1 MAIKKRSVLERLR
14 YWCCV
19 TLQKIFWLHCVI
31 STARLTSEVKGNAL
45 DYYRVPTK
53 EVVTAV
59 EKASNGWRMDV
70 SSLKYVW
77 HNCDISLL
85 TLQKIF
91 WLHCAIST
99 ARLTSEVKGNAL
111 DYYRVP
117 TKEVVTAVEKA
128 SNGWRMDVS
137 PLKYVW
143 HHCDI
148 SLSCSKFKSRVEM
161 HHLSAV
167 KYGMQSFLPAVAKV
181 IIEKSSGEVSLME
194 KDTIE
199 NVS

>member
-1 MAIKKRSVLERLR
+1 MKIDLNRCAIKIELHSHANCFSSCWLPFPLISTRIHTLR
-14 YWCCV
+14 A
-19 TLQKIFWLHCVI
+19 IFLVKSMLWLHCVI

-53 EVVTAV
+53 E
-59 EKASNGWRMDV
+59 
-70 SSLKYVW
+70 L
-77 HNCDISLL
+77 
-85 TLQKIF
+85 
-91 WLHCAIST
+91 
-99 ARLTSEVKGNAL
+99 
-111 DYYRVP
+111 
-117 TKEVVTAVEKA
+117 VTAVEKA

-167 KYGMQSFLPAVAKV
+167 KYGMQSFLPAVAKGQLISEWNFGV
-181 IIEKSSGEVSLME
+181 FKYP
-194 KDTIE
+194 
-199 NVS
+199 

>member
-14 YWCCV
+14 YWCRV
-19 TLQKIFWLHCVI
+19 TLQKIFWLHCV
-31 STARLTSEVKGNAL
+31 
-45 DYYRVPTK
+45 
-53 EVVTAV
+53 
-59 EKASNGWRMDV
+59 
-70 SSLKYVW
+70 
-77 HNCDISLL
+77 
-85 TLQKIF
+85 
-91 WLHCAIST
+91 IST

-167 KYGMQSFLPAVAKV
+167 KYGMQSFLPAVAKGQLISKCPFWCLQIFQKKLQFFFQDFCPRV
-181 IIEKSSGEVSLME
+181 QIKRN
-194 KDTIE
+194 KDTL
-199 NVS
+199 NVPLIRGFYFDSYIF